1 MKKRSILAKRYH
13 SNPIANN
20 KEALG
25 IHAKAC
31 TSLIIE
37 SKERYIAK
45 MSSKLHNAKTNPKT
59 YWLIINKFLSNKKL
73 LLLPLVLVN
82 GELVSGFK
90 QKASF
95 SDKTGKY

>member
-13 SNPIANN
+13 SNSIANN
-20 KEALG
+20 KEALD

-31 TSLIIE
+31 TLHA
-37 SKERYIAK
+37 RYIAK

-90 QKASF
+90 QKAGF
-95 SDKTGKY
+95 SYKTGKN